1 LSIRDEAIS
10 NSDFVRLRNL
20 IYEQAGINLNTDK
33 KTMLEQRVKRRLRS
47 LHLASFGDYC
57 NYLFGP
63 HGFKEEIVHLLDA
76 VSTNKTDF
84 YREPEHFDF
93 LTQKAIPELMSRNES
108 GRPLLIWSAGCSTGE
123 EPYTL
128 TIVLSECIPANPGL
142 RFRILATDLST
153 TVLSKASHGVFS
165 REVVRP
171 VPSNLQRK
179 YLMRSRDRE
188 SDLVRVVPELRQLV
202 EFRRLNFMDS
212 DFGLTQR
219 ADVIFCRNVLIYFDR
234 ATQEKIVQKL
244 AHQLLPGGYVFVG
257 HCETLHDMDI
267 PLVSVAPALY
277 RKSNGRS

>member
-1 LSIRDEAIS
+1 
-10 NSDFVRLRNL
+10 
-20 IYEQAGINLNTDK
+20 
-33 KTMLEQRVKRRLRS
+33 M
-47 LHLASFGDYC
+47 
-57 NYLFGP
+57 
-63 HGFKEEIVHLLDA
+63 
-76 VSTNKTDF
+76 
-84 YREPEHFDF
+84 
-93 LTQKAIPELMSRNES
+93 
-108 GRPLLIWSAGCSTGE
+108 
-123 EPYTL
+123 
-128 TIVLSECIPANPGL
+128 
-142 RFRILATDLST
+142 
-153 TVLSKASHGVFS
+153 LSKASHGVFS